1 MVCHMRVSC
10 VSCVKR
16 RAVGEERGGREEFR
30 RGGHD
35 SGQGEREERERRQKE
50 REEREKEWV
59 KKAQGG
65 DATRN
70 RRVFG
75 VLLGTLQRF
84 RKDQTAVAEK
94 VRVLAST
101 TRHVWCVVAHNNGHT
116 TETGARA

>member
-1 MVCHMRVSC
+1 MRGVCR
-10 VSCVKR
+10 VKR

-35 SGQGEREERERRQKE
+35 SEGEREEREERRQKE

-59 KKAQGG
+59 KKAGG

-94 VRVLAST
+94 VRARVLGSC
-101 TRHVWCVVAHNNGHT
+101 VWSRVADGRVGDDA